1 MFISN
6 PFFPQKQISYV
17 SQIKSVSAESIFFK
31 KAVFAV
37 LGINLIRL
45 ALLKDLHI
53 KSLSYVHS

>member
-6 PFFPQKQISYV
+6 PFFPQKQISYI
-17 SQIKSVSAESIFFK
+17 SQIKSVSAERIFLK

-45 ALLKDLHI
+45 ALL
-53 KSLSYVHS
+53 